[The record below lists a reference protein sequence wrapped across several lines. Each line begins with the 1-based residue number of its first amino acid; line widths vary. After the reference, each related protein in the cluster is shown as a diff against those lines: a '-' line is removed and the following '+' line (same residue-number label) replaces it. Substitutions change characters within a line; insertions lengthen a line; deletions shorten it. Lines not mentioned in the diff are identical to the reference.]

1 MVLALGGAVLSMIW
15 SVLGIVLF
23 FVALFFASCAWLD
36 HWIDDDSDDDDK
48 RGGWY

>member
-1 MVLALGGAVLSMIW
+1 MIW
-15 SVLGIVLF
+15 SVLGIV
-23 FVALFFASCAWLD
+23 AFFAVLFLASCWWLD

>member
-1 MVLALGGAVLSMIW
+1 MVLALGREVLPVIW
-15 SVLGIVLF
+15 SILGIVLF

-48 RGGWY
+48 RGGWF